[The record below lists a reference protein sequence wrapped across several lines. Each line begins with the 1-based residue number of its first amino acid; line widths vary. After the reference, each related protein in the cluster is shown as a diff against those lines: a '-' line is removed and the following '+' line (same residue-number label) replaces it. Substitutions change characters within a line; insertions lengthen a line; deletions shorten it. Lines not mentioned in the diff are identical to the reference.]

1 MRFKAPILLLLASVN
16 NFECSSITL
25 YLREGNNAISINIT
39 AHISQRH
46 RYLKEIAVA
55 VNGNLFDYR
64 KKIQILACKLNTA
77 AETLA
82 EKVRRLL
89 VQ

>member
-25 YLREGNNAISINIT
+25 YLREGNAILINIT